1 MLVAVRNVAWG
12 AAIAMAGVLAVAL
25 ADSVW
30 IILLWSDA
38 RVFFFGPLGCFD
50 CDPRFDGQGFL
61 ESLLALVVAVWLI
74 ALAIRRAS
82 RSLT

>member
-1 MLVAVRNVAWG
+1 VAWG

-30 IILLWSDA
+30 IILSWADA
-38 RVFFFGPLGCFD
+38 RVFFFGPLGFFD
-50 CDPRFDGQGFL
+50 YHPRIDGQGLL
-61 ESLLALVVAVWLI
+61 ESLLALVVVVWLI